1 MLESP
6 AALNQTGSP
15 AWFGVETSSSFYDQR
30 LFAKLSARA
39 VQWTARVE
47 AFSKL
52 PPRAGPSPS
61 SKNSSSSESA
71 VYGCTLYCYI
81 DRRIESGSDCQPNS
95 CSAAPLATPCDLQLE
110 CLLQFDNA
118 LSVVKNGMGV
128 SIHTYSESTRNRGGP
143 WREN

>member
-1 MLESP
+1 MVLESP

-52 PPRAGPSPS
+52 PPRVGLVLESVESDGPAS
-61 SKNSSSSESA
+61 S
-71 VYGCTLYCYI
+71 VYVCTFYCYI
-81 DRRIESGSDCQPNS
+81 DHVFEHLIARILHRLTS
-95 CSAAPLATPCDLQLE
+95 
-110 CLLQFDNA
+110 
-118 LSVVKNGMGV
+118 K
-128 SIHTYSESTRNRGGP
+128 
-143 WREN
+143 